1 MPSGLV
7 RPGHV
12 RGALNSAVFESCMAS
27 VVKGELGYQG
37 QRPCAEAMLKIDTIE
52 SASEILLALQGRLA
66 GPWVDELESQWRRV
80 QAKAGERRIAIDLSG
95 VTGIDGAARYL
106 LQLMRVRSVR
116 LVGASI
122 AIRASVDDE
131 ARPTSELD

>member
-1 MPSGLV
+1 
-7 RPGHV
+7 
-12 RGALNSAVFESCMAS
+12 
-27 VVKGELGYQG
+27 
-37 QRPCAEAMLKIDTIE
+37 MLKIDTIE
-52 SASEILLALQGRLA
+52 STSEIVLSLHGRLA
-66 GPWVDELESQWRRV
+66 GPWVDELESHWRRT
-80 QAKAGERRIAIDLSG
+80 QATAGERPVRVDLSG

>member
-1 MPSGLV
+1 
-7 RPGHV
+7 
-12 RGALNSAVFESCMAS
+12 
-27 VVKGELGYQG
+27 
-37 QRPCAEAMLKIDTIE
+37 MLKIDTIE

-131 ARPTSELD
+131 PRPTSELD

>member
-1 MPSGLV
+1 
-7 RPGHV
+7 
-12 RGALNSAVFESCMAS
+12 
-27 VVKGELGYQG
+27 
-37 QRPCAEAMLKIDTIE
+37 MLKIDTIE

-66 GPWVDELESQWRRV
+66 GPWVDELESQWRRI

-95 VTGIDGAARYL
+95 VTAIDGAARYL